1 MVAFIIQE
9 ADEKCKEIKIR
20 TDHDFNLQKQN
31 LVHNGKI
38 NVQNDYSQKDK
49 DLDIM
54 RRVSRS
60 TAISDARMSKMKSRD
75 TLLHELQASSL
86 VKLAAFC
93 KGSGYGGLVHK
104 LIVQGLIMIE
114 ESTVEI
120 QSRPEDKDVV
130 KKVLPAAVAEYKEV
144 MAKAGHQVNPNVTIS
159 ENQLASASTV
169 GGIVLCALK
178 NRIVINQTVEARLE
192 IAYTETLPTIRA
204 GLFPRQA

>member
-38 NVQNDYSQKDK
+38 NVQNEYSQKDK

-60 TAISDARMSKMKSRD
+60 SAISDARMSKMKSRD
-75 TLLHELQASSL
+75 TLLGDLKANSL

-114 ESTVEI
+114 EANVDI
-120 QSRPEDKDVV
+120 QCRPEDKEVV
-130 KKVLPAAVAEYKEV
+130 KKAISGAVTEYKDV
-144 MAKAGHQVNPNVTIS
+144 MAKAGHTVSPNVVMS
-159 ENQLASASTV
+159 VNQLSSASTV
-169 GGIVLCALK
+169 GGVVLCALK
-178 NRIVINQTVEARLE
+178 NRIVIDQTVEARLD
-192 IAYTETLPTIRA
+192 IAYTEVLPTIRA